1 MPTADLFPD
10 IFEPFSTTAHF
21 SEATLRAVE
30 KHLSEKN
37 GKPYLKCLVRG
48 KEIMAKPEE
57 IVRQLWLHTLIHK
70 YKYPTS
76 RIQVEYPI
84 TFGRDTSKRADI
96 VIMDADRPTVPYLII
111 EVKKPKLKDGKEQ
124 LKSYTHATGAPLA
137 MWSDGCQFIVWN
149 RTNPNN
155 FEEIPTLP
163 REDQTIE
170 MIAGQPWTIDTL
182 IEFEKERD
190 SAGSKERS
198 LRDLIEDLED
208 EVLANAGVDVFEEVF
223 KLIFTKLYDE
233 LHTYSYEGEHL
244 RFRNVNT
251 AAQTKKAIQAL
262 FEEAREKWE
271 GVFDDDKIRLTPEHL
286 RVCVG
291 SLEKWKLFNSN
302 LDVVD
307 EAFEYLVNKSSKGEK
322 GQYFTPR
329 WVIDLCV
336 KMLNPKEE
344 ETIIDTACGSA
355 GFTVHGIFHVWG
367 QIMDDLGIPRTNL
380 FTMQKKPPRCTK
392 YVQDKVFAI
401 DFDQKSV
408 RVARCLNLIAGD
420 GQTNVLHLN
429 TLDFNRWQDLTGD
442 EDDEKNPGNTEWR
455 ETYAAGWKKLKK
467 LRAEKKD
474 NRNFKFDVIMANPPF
489 AGDIKQSD
497 MLSLYGLAHKRTKD
511 GGQGKLETAV
521 GRDLLFIERN
531 LDFLKPGGRMAVV
544 LPQGRFNNSSDQRV
558 REFIMERCRILAV
571 VGVHGNTFKPH
582 TGTKTSV
589 LFVQKW
595 NDDKNAGPLCKKV
608 DDYPIFFATQQLPSK
623 DNSGDKIYV
632 KNADGDRLRDTHGHW
647 VVQHDFF
654 NHDGL
659 TQDGIAEAFEEF
671 AAKEKLNFF

>member
-10 IFEPFSTTAHF
+10 LFTAFSTTAHF

-30 KHLSEKN
+30 KTLTEKG
-37 GKPYLKCLVRG
+37 GKPYLKCFVRK
-48 KEIMAKPEE
+48 KEVLAKPEE
-57 IVRQLWLHTLIHK
+57 VVRQLWLHTLIHK
-70 YKYPTS
+70 YKYPVS

-96 VIMDADRPTVPYLII
+96 AIMDDDRPTVPYVVI

-137 MWSDGCQFIVWN
+137 MWSDGSQFIVWH
-149 RTNPNN
+149 RKNPNY

-163 REDQTIE
+163 GANETIE

-182 IEFEKERD
+182 IEFEQER
-190 SAGSKERS
+190 EREGAKAQT
-198 LRDLIEDLED
+198 LRDKIQDMED

-251 AAQTKKAIQAL
+251 AAYTKKAIQDL
-262 FEEAREKWE
+262 FDEAKAKWE
-271 GVFDDDKIRLTPEHL
+271 GVFAPDEKIRLTPEHL
-286 RVCVG
+286 QVCVG

-336 KMLNPKEE
+336 RILNPKES

-355 GFTVHGIFHVWG
+355 GFTVHSIFHVWK
-367 QIMDDLGIPRTNL
+367 QIFKDMGKPSSHL
-380 FTMQKKPPRCTK
+380 FTMEKKPPRCTK

-401 DFDQKSV
+401 DFDEKSV
-408 RVARCLNLIAGD
+408 RVSRCLNLIAGD

-429 TLDFNRWQDLTGD
+429 TLDFKRWDETAKQQDWLD
-442 EDDEKNPGNTEWR
+442 IYND
-455 ETYAAGWKKLKK
+455 GWKKLRK
-467 LRAEKKD
+467 LMAAKNDYRG
-474 NRNFKFDVIMANPPF
+474 FQFDVLMANPPF
-489 AGDIKQSD
+489 AGDIKQTD
-497 MLSLYGLAHKRTKD
+497 MLSPYELAHKRAKD

-595 NDDKNAGPLCKKV
+595 NDNPEAGPLCPKV

-623 DNSGDKIYV
+623 DNRGDKIYV
-632 KNADGDRLRDTHGHW
+632 LDDKGERLRDTHGHW

-671 AAKEKLNFF
+671 AAKEKLSFF